1 MENVEFIGFT
11 LPATSVTSNIV
22 PISSD
27 IVFVNLY
34 SSILCVLYAV
44 SICLLT
50 VWYFSP
56 GSPAKKL
63 IDRVINDKPDLS
75 LGIRITST
83 TALIVE
89 FVTRLATCIT
99 WTLNIQN
106 SAGIVLGIWMPQI
119 HLILMGAV
127 QIIFISVYVSYQKK
141 REERKI
147 TEQKSIKENEIIGA
161 NTDKGEQTKR
171 GCCTCDCNTKS
182 ELRTFSNMSATA
194 FGFFHMLFPTIIL
207 MFAYPTQIIVIFTFV
222 TAYMFATSIFSASII
237 KLYSVLKHNSS
248 SNENNDQE
256 SQQSNQKSTKLAKLL
271 KVVFVGL
278 IFATLWLIVIYLHF
292 LVVFASY
299 SFLIG
304 RGSVINTGPLFLIS
318 LLPSA
323 VLSGGA
329 WIAKRIALND
339 PDSKDEE
346 ESQDEEEDLESKSE
360 DIHFLRRKGEQIVL
374 RETSTRNR
382 SNGNHRPSQDSLED
396 SAM

>member
-11 LPATSVTSNIV
+11 LPATSVTSNTI

-27 IVFVNLY
+27 VVFVNLY
-34 SSILCVLYAV
+34 SSILCALYTV

-56 GSPAKKL
+56 GSPAKKV
-63 IDRVINDKPDLS
+63 IDQVINDKPDLS

-83 TALIVE
+83 TALIME

-119 HLILMGAV
+119 QLILTGAV
-127 QIIFISVYVSYQKK
+127 QIIFVSVYVSYQKK

-147 TEQKSIKENEIIGA
+147 TEQKSIKEKIIVE
-161 NTDKGEQTKR
+161 TMDRGEQMKR
-171 GCCTCDCNTKS
+171 GYCTSCACDCNTKS
-182 ELRTFSNMSATA
+182 EFRTFSNMSATA

-207 MFAYPTQIIVIFTFV
+207 TFAYPTQIIVIFTFV

-237 KLYSVLKHNSS
+237 KLYGVLKHDSS
-248 SNENNDQE
+248 NNENNDQE

-346 ESQDEEEDLESKSE
+346 DEEKETKSE
-360 DIHFLRRKGEQIVL
+360 DIHFLRENGEQIVL
-374 RETSTRNR
+374 RKTSIRNR
-382 SNGNHRPSQDSLED
+382 SNGNQHSLQGSLED
-396 SAM
+396 SAV

>member
-11 LPATSVTSNIV
+11 LPATSVTSNTI

-27 IVFVNLY
+27 VVFVNLY

-56 GSPAKKL
+56 SSPAKKL

-83 TALIVE
+83 TALIAE

-119 HLILMGAV
+119 QLILTGVV
-127 QIIFISVYVSYQKK
+127 QIIFISIYVSYQKK

-147 TEQKSIKENEIIGA
+147 TEQKNIKENEIIGE
-161 NTDKGEQTKR
+161 TIEQMKR
-171 GCCTCDCNTKS
+171 GCCTCACDCNTKS

-237 KLYSVLKHNSS
+237 KLYGVLKHDSS
-248 SNENNDQE
+248 NNENND

-346 ESQDEEEDLESKSE
+346 DEEKETKSE
-360 DIHFLRRKGEQIVL
+360 DIHFLRENGEQIVL
-374 RETSTRNR
+374 RKTSIRNR
-382 SNGNHRPSQDSLED
+382 SNGNRHPLQGSLED
-396 SAM
+396 SAV